1 MQLISTDQT
10 ARDNTIQD
18 LKDFN
23 QQSLSTQA
31 KKGGQLTSMMPAI
44 KRAFNLLGDDTI
56 ELSVENDALKNQ
68 IGDYDQKW
76 LEESKAKL
84 LKDINDEKRANL
96 IMSRMKKQMRK
107 KIKRLLL
114 FKWLI
119 YHITN
124 SGKVK
129 SIVLF
134 LKEINYKVLVL
145 VHENSKYMII
155 IKKMKK

>member
-1 MQLISTDQT
+1 MELAMQIISSDQSV
-10 ARDNTIQD
+10 RNDTIQD

-31 KKGGQLTSMMPAI
+31 KKGEQLTSMMPAI
-44 KRAFNLLGDDTI
+44 KEAFNVLGDDII

-96 IMSRMKKQMRK
+96 IMSRMKKQMNK
-107 KIKRLLL
+107 NIK
-114 FKWLI
+114 
-119 YHITN
+119 
-124 SGKVK
+124 
-129 SIVLF
+129 
-134 LKEINYKVLVL
+134 
-145 VHENSKYMII
+145 
-155 IKKMKK
+155 